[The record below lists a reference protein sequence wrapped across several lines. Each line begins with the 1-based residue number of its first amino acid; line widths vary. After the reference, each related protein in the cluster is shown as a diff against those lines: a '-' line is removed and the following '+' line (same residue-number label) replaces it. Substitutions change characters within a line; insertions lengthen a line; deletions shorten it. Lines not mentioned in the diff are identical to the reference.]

1 MKNIFKNVNFVNYY
15 YEAPKNARYIL
26 RVYDDEWI
34 LEKYSKDNNYVISSI
49 SFMINVL
56 FVEDFHKLL
65 MHCRQDLVPK
75 SETLWV
81 EKPDLIEGNDPEL
94 NTLYKF
100 CINDPITDELE
111 ALWSEEIFWEK
122 PFPED

>member
-1 MKNIFKNVNFVNYY
+1 M
-15 YEAPKNARYIL
+15 
-26 RVYDDEWI
+26 YDDEWI
-34 LEKYSKDNNYVISSI
+34 LEKYSKDNVISSI

-81 EKPDLIEGNDPEL
+81 EKPNLIEGNNPEL